1 MQSKI
6 IVAIDGHSSCGKST
20 MAKALAKA
28 VGYIYVDTGAM
39 YRGITLAA
47 LRAGAISE
55 ENFDKEALEALL
67 PTIELRFRLNDESI
81 PELYLC
87 GERIEEEIRTMYV
100 SSFVSPVAA
109 EPSVRTF
116 VTSQLQAMGQE
127 RGIVMDGRD
136 IGTAVFPDAELKVFV
151 TADAGIRAE
160 RRLLELRSK
169 GDTTTTYEDVL
180 RNVEERDYQDLNRA
194 VAPLRQAE
202 DALVLDN
209 SHLTREEQSG
219 MLMAWFEAAVRKA
232 SI

>member
-1 MQSKI
+1 
-6 IVAIDGHSSCGKST
+6 

-47 LRAGAISE
+47 LRAGLISE
-55 ENFDKEALEALL
+55 QLFDRQGLEALL
-67 PTIELRFRLNDESI
+67 PQIELRFRLNTESV
-81 PELYLC
+81 PELYLS
-87 GERIEEEIRTMYV
+87 GERVEDEIRTMRV
-100 SSFVSPVAA
+100 SSCVSPVAA
-109 EPSVRTF
+109 EPSVRDF

-136 IGTAVFPDAELKVFV
+136 IGTAVFPNAELKVFV
-151 TADAGIRAE
+151 TAEAGIRAE

-169 GDTTTTYEDVL
+169 GDQTTSYEEVL
-180 RNVEERDYQDLNRA
+180 RNVEERDQQDINRA

-209 SHLTREEQSG
+209 SRLTREEQSQ
-219 MLMAWFEAAVRKA
+219 MLMAWFEAAVAKT
-232 SI
+232 SN

>member
-1 MQSKI
+1 
-6 IVAIDGHSSCGKST
+6 
-20 MAKALAKA
+20 MAKALAKT

-47 LRAGAISE
+47 LRAGLISE
-55 ENFDKEALEALL
+55 QHFDRQGLEALL
-67 PTIELRFRLNDESI
+67 PQIELRFRLNAESV
-81 PELYLC
+81 PELYLSD
-87 GERIEEEIRTMYV
+87 ERVEDEIRTMHV

-109 EPSVRTF
+109 EPSVRDF

-136 IGTAVFPDAELKVFV
+136 IGTAVFPNAELKVFV
-151 TADAGIRAE
+151 TAEAGIRAE

-169 GDTTTTYEDVL
+169 GDQTTSYEEVL
-180 RNVEERDYQDLNRA
+180 RNVEERDQQDINRT

-209 SHLTREEQSG
+209 SRLTREEQSQ
-219 MLMAWFEAAVRKA
+219 MLMAWFEAAVAKT
-232 SI
+232 SN

>member
-1 MQSKI
+1 
-6 IVAIDGHSSCGKST
+6 

-47 LRAGAISE
+47 LRAGLISE
-55 ENFDKEALEALL
+55 QHFDRQALEALL
-67 PTIELRFRLNDESI
+67 PQIELRFRLNAESV
-81 PELYLC
+81 PELYLS
-87 GERIEEEIRTMYV
+87 GERVEDEIRTMRV

-109 EPSVRTF
+109 EPSVRDF

-136 IGTAVFPDAELKVFV
+136 IGTAVFPNAELKVFV
-151 TADAGIRAE
+151 TAEAGIRAE

-169 GDTTTTYEDVL
+169 GDQTTSYEEVL
-180 RNVEERDYQDLNRA
+180 RNVEERDQQDINRA
-194 VAPLRQAE
+194 VGPLRQAE

-209 SHLTREEQSG
+209 SRLTREEQSQR
-219 MLMAWFEAAVRKA
+219 LMAWFEAAVAKT
-232 SI
+232 SN